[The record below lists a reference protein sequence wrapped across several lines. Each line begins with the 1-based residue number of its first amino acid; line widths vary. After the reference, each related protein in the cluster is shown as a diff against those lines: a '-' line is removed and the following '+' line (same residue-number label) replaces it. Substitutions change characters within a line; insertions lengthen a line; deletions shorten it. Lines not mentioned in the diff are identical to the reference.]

1 LLTSSSILSPRPS
14 LGELIMEVVWALISG
29 NLGKVVIA
37 EDVVDQTIFVDVG
50 DQIVSKRGVVDVEGV
65 DDVDVKANVDVVEQ
79 VVVDSKQVLNC
90 NSD

>member
-1 LLTSSSILSPRPS
+1 
-14 LGELIMEVVWALISG
+14 MEVVWALISV

-37 EDVVDQTIFVDVG
+37 EDVVDQKIIVDVG